1 MGRTQK
7 ARPDSLRIKAAGVLW
22 LRRFCAT
29 VALITAS
36 KGTVKSYV
44 QNSLQAAEKA
54 LLYGFVADAD
64 GEFRVMT
71 LADVSHTMPL
81 ASLGCTTVNISMCVR
96 RIRERFFVST
106 ASIVSIFPRGKT
118 GELCVEIPPSGHF
131 ARLYQFLVRVPPS
144 LPVFDTK
151 LVGSF
156 FTPSG
161 RKAPVAR
168 GFPGDFAGSYDSEDA
183 SLYRKSGTDGQ
194 SRCLRRSIL
203 PRPSITPNCIERFG
217 VIWSFAKL
225 FGFRRMSRGKA
236 KAAKYSAAVLHL
248 LYAFPCASGASLDA
262 AIQSRT
268 MRSISAGVSR

>member
-81 ASLGCTTVNISMCVR
+81 ASLGCTAVNISMCVR

-118 GELCVEIPPSGHF
+118 GELCVGITPSGHF
-131 ARLYQFLVRVPPS
+131 ARLYQFLVRVPKA
-144 LPVFDTK
+144 LPVSA
-151 LVGSF
+151 GSF
-156 FTPSG
+156 LLLERAWSL
-161 RKAPVAR
+161 R
-168 GFPGDFAGSYDSEDA
+168 GIA
-183 SLYRKSGTDGQ
+183 
-194 SRCLRRSIL
+194 
-203 PRPSITPNCIERFG
+203 
-217 VIWSFAKL
+217 
-225 FGFRRMSRGKA
+225 
-236 KAAKYSAAVLHL
+236 
-248 LYAFPCASGASLDA
+248 
-262 AIQSRT
+262 
-268 MRSISAGVSR
+268 

>member
-29 VALITAS
+29 VALITAY

-81 ASLGCTTVNISMCVR
+81 ASLGCTAVNISMCVR

-118 GELCVEIPPSGHF
+118 GELCVGITPSGHF
-131 ARLYQFLVRVPPS
+131 ARLYQFLVREPDS
-144 LPVFDTK
+144 LPALDTRS
-151 LVGSF
+151 VGSF
-156 FTPSG
+156 FIPS
-161 RKAPVAR
+161 RLKAPAAR
-168 GFPGDFAGSYDSEDA
+168 GPGDFAELQG
-183 SLYRKSGTDGQ
+183 
-194 SRCLRRSIL
+194 
-203 PRPSITPNCIERFG
+203 
-217 VIWSFAKL
+217 
-225 FGFRRMSRGKA
+225 GK
-236 KAAKYSAAVLHL
+236 
-248 LYAFPCASGASLDA
+248 GAS
-262 AIQSRT
+262 SRKQPART
-268 MRSISAGVSR
+268 AKPLSAPVVFSSESISR

>member
-29 VALITAS
+29 VALNTAS
-36 KGTVKSYV
+36 KGTDKSYE

-81 ASLGCTTVNISMCVR
+81 ASLGCMAVNISMCVR

-118 GELCVEIPPSGHF
+118 GELCVGITPSGHF

-144 LPVFDTK
+144 LPVFDTI
-151 LVGSF
+151 LVGTF
-156 FTPSG
+156 LPH
-161 RKAPVAR
+161 R
-168 GFPGDFAGSYDSEDA
+168 G
-183 SLYRKSGTDGQ
+183 
-194 SRCLRRSIL
+194 
-203 PRPSITPNCIERFG
+203 
-217 VIWSFAKL
+217 
-225 FGFRRMSRGKA
+225 GKR
-236 KAAKYSAAVLHL
+236 LW
-248 LYAFPCASGASLDA
+248 
-262 AIQSRT
+262 Q
-268 MRSISAGVSR
+268 GVSRGISRNCMARIMLPYIEDPAQTAKVAVCAGSFYPA

>member
-81 ASLGCTTVNISMCVR
+81 ASLGCMAVNISMCVR

-118 GELCVEIPPSGHF
+118 GELCVGITPSGHF
-131 ARLYQFLVRVPPS
+131 ARLYQFLVREPPS

-156 FTPSG
+156 LPH
-161 RKAPVAR
+161 R
-168 GFPGDFAGSYDSEDA
+168 GGKR
-183 SLYRKSGTDGQ
+183 LWQ
-194 SRCLRRSIL
+194 
-203 PRPSITPNCIERFG
+203 
-217 VIWSFAKL
+217 
-225 FGFRRMSRGKA
+225 GFSRGISRDRMIRKMLPYIENPAQTA
-236 KAAKYSAAVLHL
+236 KVAV
-248 LYAFPCASGASLDA
+248 CAGPFYPARALRQIVLNDLA
-262 AIQSRT
+262 
-268 MRSISAGVSR
+268 

>member
-81 ASLGCTTVNISMCVR
+81 ASLGCTAVNISMCVR

-118 GELCVEIPPSGHF
+118 GELCVGITPSGHF
-131 ARLYQFLVRVPPS
+131 ARLYQFLVREPNQHNPNPFPIGDGFGLLLFFDRYESAYFRNGVQRKPTSKPRGARKKKQVFAEQKVTDAVFTVCRLFAFLLVLCL
-144 LPVFDTK
+144 LPH
-151 LVGSF
+151 L
-156 FTPSG
+156 FTTH
-161 RKAPVAR
+161 
-168 GFPGDFAGSYDSEDA
+168 FPFANSS
-183 SLYRKSGTDGQ
+183 
-194 SRCLRRSIL
+194 
-203 PRPSITPNCIERFG
+203 
-217 VIWSFAKL
+217 
-225 FGFRRMSRGKA
+225 
-236 KAAKYSAAVLHL
+236 
-248 LYAFPCASGASLDA
+248 
-262 AIQSRT
+262 
-268 MRSISAGVSR
+268 

>member
-1 MGRTQK
+1 MG
-7 ARPDSLRIKAAGVLW
+7 
-22 LRRFCAT
+22 
-29 VALITAS
+29 VALI
-36 KGTVKSYV
+36 
-44 QNSLQAAEKA
+44 
-54 LLYGFVADAD
+54 
-64 GEFRVMT
+64 
-71 LADVSHTMPL
+71 
-81 ASLGCTTVNISMCVR
+81 
-96 RIRERFFVST
+96 
-106 ASIVSIFPRGKT
+106 PRGKT
-118 GELCVEIPPSGHF
+118 KKFCIIITPSGYF
-131 ARLYQFLVRVPPS
+131 ARLYQFLVREPPS

-161 RKAPVAR
+161 QKAPVAR
-168 GFPGDFAGSYDSEDA
+168 GFSGDFAELYGSNDA
-183 SLYRKSGTDGQ
+183 ALYRKSGTDGQ

-217 VIWSFAKL
+217 VIRSFAKL

>member
-29 VALITAS
+29 VALITAY

-81 ASLGCTTVNISMCVR
+81 ASLGCMAVNISMCVR

-118 GELCVEIPPSGHF
+118 GELCVGITPSGYF
-131 ARLYQFLVRVPPS
+131 ARLYQFLVRVPKKHCN
-144 LPVFDTK
+144 FDTM
-151 LVGSF
+151 
-156 FTPSG
+156 
-161 RKAPVAR
+161 
-168 GFPGDFAGSYDSEDA
+168 
-183 SLYRKSGTDGQ
+183 
-194 SRCLRRSIL
+194 
-203 PRPSITPNCIERFG
+203 CIR
-217 VIWSFAKL
+217 V
-225 FGFRRMSRGKA
+225 
-236 KAAKYSAAVLHL
+236 AVLFL
-248 LYAFPCASGASLDA
+248 ALFR
-262 AIQSRT
+262 I
-268 MRSISAGVSR
+268 I

>member
-118 GELCVEIPPSGHF
+118 GELCVGITPSGHF
-131 ARLYQFLVRVPPS
+131 ARLYQFLVREPAAGCIICS
-144 LPVFDTK
+144 LLFA
-151 LVGSF
+151 LSR
-156 FTPSG
+156 SSL
-161 RKAPVAR
+161 RK
-168 GFPGDFAGSYDSEDA
+168 
-183 SLYRKSGTDGQ
+183 
-194 SRCLRRSIL
+194 
-203 PRPSITPNCIERFG
+203 
-217 VIWSFAKL
+217 
-225 FGFRRMSRGKA
+225 
-236 KAAKYSAAVLHL
+236 KYV
-248 LYAFPCASGASLDA
+248 
-262 AIQSRT
+262 
-268 MRSISAGVSR
+268 

>member
-106 ASIVSIFPRGKT
+106 ASIVSIFPRGKN
-118 GELCVEIPPSGHF
+118 GGILHGN
-131 ARLYQFLVRVPPS
+131 Y
-144 LPVFDTK
+144 PVW
-151 LVGSF
+151 
-156 FTPSG
+156 
-161 RKAPVAR
+161 
-168 GFPGDFAGSYDSEDA
+168 
-183 SLYRKSGTDGQ
+183 
-194 SRCLRRSIL
+194 I
-203 PRPSITPNCIERFG
+203 
-217 VIWSFAKL
+217 
-225 FGFRRMSRGKA
+225 FRQI
-236 KAAKYSAAVLHL
+236 V
-248 LYAFPCASGASLDA
+248 
-262 AIQSRT
+262 
-268 MRSISAGVSR
+268 SISGKGATIPTSF